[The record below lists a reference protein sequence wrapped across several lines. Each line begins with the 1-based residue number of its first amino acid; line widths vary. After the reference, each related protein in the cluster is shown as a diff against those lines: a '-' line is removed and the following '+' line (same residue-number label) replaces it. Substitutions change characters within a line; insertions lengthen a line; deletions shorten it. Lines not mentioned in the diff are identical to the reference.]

1 MRPALSRRVFG
12 AAVVAAMACASAG
25 LPTQTARAA
34 DPITFNIGISAPA
47 TSILPVYFADAGGF
61 YAKYGLKTQIVN
73 AEGGTRGLQV
83 LLSGEIQGMHVGL
96 APAVQ
101 ANLQGADLRLVAA
114 SINVMPFV
122 FFGKKDAPA
131 SFRKGSTVGISTF
144 GSETDIAISVA
155 LKSVGLTRDDV
166 TISQI
171 GGTGQRYAA
180 LLAGRVD
187 AAPLLQPAIAAAKQR
202 GFPVILDLAEAKTP
216 WIFDAVVVSRA
227 YAQANPEAVTRFL
240 KAYLEGSMK
249 ALGDEAW
256 ARDVIGKRFKTT
268 DAAVIEATYQDFK
281 QNMTRDAAPSVA
293 SAKNV
298 LEQLKALNL
307 PAGSQNPNDYLDLSF
322 IDKLKSEGFIDAML
336 KQYNVK

>member
-1 MRPALSRRVFG
+1 
-12 AAVVAAMACASAG
+12 VAAIACTAAI
-25 LPTQTARAA
+25 LTTPARAA
-34 DPITFNIGISAPA
+34 DPITFNIGISAAA

-61 YAKYGLKTQIVN
+61 YAKYGLKTKIVN

-83 LLSGEIQGMHVGL
+83 ILSGEIQGMHVGL
-96 APAVQ
+96 APVVQ
-101 ANLQGADLRLVAA
+101 ANLHGADLRLVAA

-131 SFRKGSTVGISTF
+131 TFRKGSTIGISTF
-144 GSETDIAISVA
+144 GSETDIAVSVA
-155 LKSVGLTRDDV
+155 LKSAGLTRDDV

-180 LLAGRVD
+180 LLAGRLD

-202 GFPVILDLAEAKTP
+202 GFPVILDLAAAKTP

-227 YAQANPEAVTRFL
+227 YAQANPDAVTRFL
-240 KAYLEGSMK
+240 KAYLEGALK

-256 ARDVIGKRFKTT
+256 ARDVISKRFKTT
-268 DAAVIEATYQDFK
+268 DPVVIAATYQDYK
-281 QNMTRDAAPSVA
+281 QTMTQDAAPSLA

-298 LEQLKALNL
+298 LDQLKAINL
-307 PAGSQNPNDYLDLSF
+307 PAGSENPGDYLDLSF
-322 IDKLKSEGFIDAML
+322 IDKLKSEGFIDAMR